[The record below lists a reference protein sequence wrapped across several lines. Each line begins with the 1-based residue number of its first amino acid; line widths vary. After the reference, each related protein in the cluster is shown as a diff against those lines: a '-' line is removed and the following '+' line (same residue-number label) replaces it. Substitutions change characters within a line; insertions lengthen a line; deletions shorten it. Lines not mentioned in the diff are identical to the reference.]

1 MTVPA
6 WSGPLGDALALVIDH
21 RGKTPK
27 KLGGDWTES
36 GVPVLSAMHVKG
48 GRVDAAEARCI
59 SEEMHERWMPERLC
73 AGDVLL
79 TSEAPLGEAAYLR
92 HEIGACLGQRLYGL
106 RADEEVLHSRFLYF
120 LLRDPTMQ
128 AKLAAHATGTTVLG
142 IRQSALVKVEVDLPD
157 VQYQRQ
163 VASVLGSYDDLIENN
178 RRRIEILEEMAGLVY
193 REWFVHFRFPGHG
206 DIELVDSELG
216 TIPEGWVVSSL
227 ESLQATAPNA
237 TAAGPFGSKLGRKD
251 YVECPGVP
259 VIRGAN
265 LRLGGGFV
273 DDGFVYVSDQKAET
287 LSSSFAR
294 PGDVVVTQRGT
305 LGQIALIPESS
316 RFDAYVLSQS
326 QMKFTASPELVD
338 PLVIYMH
345 LATPEG
351 TRRIQD
357 IATGSGVP
365 HINLTMFREMKFL
378 VPPRSLQAKFVA
390 TVGPMER
397 LNTLLG
403 RQNRTLMEARDLLL
417 PPLISGEL
425 DVSALDL
432 DLEPVA

>member
-1 MTVPA
+1 MIAPA

-59 SEEMHERWMPERLC
+59 SEEMHDRWMPERLC

-120 LLRDPTMQ
+120 LLRDPSMQ

-193 REWFVHFRFPGHG
+193 REWFVHFRFPGQE
-206 DIELVDSELG
+206 DVELVDSDLAP
-216 TIPEGWVVSSL
+216 IPEGWETETLADAAHLVMGQSPKSEYYNEVGQGLPFHQGVTNFGTRYPLHKTYCSQENRVAEEGDILLSVR
-227 ESLQATAPNA
+227 APVGRINVA
-237 TAAGPFGSKLGRKD
+237 PDRLVIGRGLAA
-251 YVECPGVP
+251 
-259 VIRGAN
+259 
-265 LRLGGGFV
+265 LRSRRDTQVYLFQTLREVFAKEDSMGGGTIF
-273 DDGFVYVSDQKAET
+273 KAVTKRDLERIG
-287 LSSSFAR
+287 LLR
-294 PGDVVVTQRGT
+294 PPVHLVEDFENAVGPTFELVRNLTSQVR
-305 LGQIALIPESS
+305 
-316 RFDAYVLSQS
+316 VLS
-326 QMKFTASPELVD
+326 EV
-338 PLVIYMH
+338 
-345 LATPEG
+345 
-351 TRRIQD
+351 
-357 IATGSGVP
+357 
-365 HINLTMFREMKFL
+365 
-378 VPPRSLQAKFVA
+378 
-390 TVGPMER
+390 
-397 LNTLLG
+397 
-403 RQNRTLMEARDLLL
+403 RDLLL
-417 PPLISGEL
+417 PRLISGEL
-425 DVSALDL
+425 DVSGLDL